1 MPHLTV
7 MASLDPSAMERLA
20 SFATAHGHWVLPL
33 VFVVGF
39 LKSIAIVAVFIPST
53 AFFIALAGVFSAS
66 GGTFAPLWLAAAFGA
81 TTGDILSYLVGHHY
95 RERLPGIW
103 PFNKSPELLARGEA
117 IFAKWGLWSVLGAK
131 FVWGIRPFIP
141 VIAGAYRMPFVLFVA
156 VTNMSSLVWA
166 GIGMGA
172 GFGLWKLWS

>member
-172 GFGLWKLWS
+172 GFGLWKLWA